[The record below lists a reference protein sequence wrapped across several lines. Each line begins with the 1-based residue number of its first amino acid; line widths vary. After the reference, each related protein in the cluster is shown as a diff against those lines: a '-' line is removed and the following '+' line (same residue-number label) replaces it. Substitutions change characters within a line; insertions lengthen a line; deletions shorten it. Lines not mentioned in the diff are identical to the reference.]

1 MKTSRLLIC
10 LLSCFSLT
18 LASCRPVVEPVGNLV
33 DPTQQQTLDPDA
45 LKNRIDAVLDYTYE
59 KRHLSTQDH
68 AAWQILHGA
77 LTYQRDFQVKHE
89 GKLVSA
95 VDHILEGGPMKG
107 WTVERGNQ
115 YTDEHSGEE
124 RFGLRAIMEPGT
136 KAGQGHHDQWL
147 AVLSQCQLPPETE
160 IKVGSDVYTVADFVN
175 QVQLDSSRNTDQ
187 EFSWTLIG
195 LTGYLPTDA
204 TWNDSF
210 GEPWSIEKL
219 VQAEVDHGFNTG
231 ACGGTH
237 RLIGISMAL
246 NRHEAADGKVE
257 GTWSSARELIEQ
269 GIDTARSYQN
279 PNGSFSTNYF
289 LRPGSSPDLAE
300 DLSTTG
306 HTLEFLALS
315 RTEAELKEPWMMRA
329 ADHMCEVFEKTEG
342 IPLECGALYHAAH
355 GLALYRERMFGSREY
370 GDKPAE

>member
-10 LLSCFSLT
+10 LFGCIGLT
-18 LASCRPVVEPVGNLV
+18 LSSCRPVVEPVD
-33 DPTQQQTLDPDA
+33 DPASLEELQSIDPET

-59 KRHLSTQDH
+59 KRHLNTQDH

-77 LTYQRDFQVKHE
+77 LTFQRDFKVKHE
-89 GKLVSA
+89 GELVSA
-95 VDHILEGGPMKG
+95 VDYILAGGQMKG
-107 WTVERGNQ
+107 WTVERGTKYPN
-115 YTDEHSGEE
+115 TDTGED
-124 RFGLRAIMEPGT
+124 RYGLRAIMEPGT

-147 AVLSQCQLPPETE
+147 AVLSQCQLPPDTKIE
-160 IKVGSDVYTVADFVN
+160 VGRDTYTVADFVA
-175 QVQLDSSRNTDQ
+175 QVQLDTSRNTDQ

-195 LTGYLPTDA
+195 LTGYLPSDA

-210 GEPWSIEKL
+210 GKPWSIEKL
-219 VQAEVDHGFNTG
+219 VQAEVDHGFNSG

-237 RLIGISMAL
+237 RLIGMSMAL
-246 NRHEAADGKVE
+246 NRHEAAGGKVD
-257 GTWSSARELIEQ
+257 GAWAGARELIEE
-269 GIDTARSYQN
+269 GIKTAQSYQN

-289 LRPGSSPDLAE
+289 LRSGSSPDLAE

-315 RTEAELKEPWMMRA
+315 RTEEELKEEWMMRA

-355 GLALYRERMFGSREY
+355 GLALYRERMFGPREY